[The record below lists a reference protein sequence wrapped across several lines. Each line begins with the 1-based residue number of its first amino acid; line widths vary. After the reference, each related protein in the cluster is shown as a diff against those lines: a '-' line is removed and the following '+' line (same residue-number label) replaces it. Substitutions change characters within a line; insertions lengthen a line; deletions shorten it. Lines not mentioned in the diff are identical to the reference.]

1 MAGSGS
7 LISKVSIFADGADI
21 EGIKVLAADPS
32 IKGFTTNPTL
42 MNQAGIQ
49 DYEAF
54 SKQVIEVVGGLPL
67 SLEVFTDDI
76 DEMETQARK
85 IASWGEGVFVKIP
98 VTNTKGVSTAA
109 LVERL
114 AGSGVQVN
122 VTALFTVRQVEVVA
136 GALSADVPAFVSV
149 FAGRIAD
156 AGRDPIPIMTEALDV
171 LRPLPEARLIWA
183 SPREL
188 LNIVQADQ
196 IGCDVITVTHDL
208 LKKLPSLGKDLDQ
221 FSLETVKMFFDDG
234 AAAGYRI

>member
-1 MAGSGS
+1 ME
-7 LISKVSIFADGADI
+7 IFADGADLSSI
-21 EGIKVLAADPS
+21 TALAADPV

-42 MNQAGIQ
+42 MRQAGVA

-54 SKQVIEVVGGLPL
+54 SKQVIEVVGDRPL

-76 DEMETQARK
+76 DHMESQAIK
-85 IASWGEGVFVKIP
+85 IASWGECVFVKIP
-98 VTNTKGVSTAA
+98 VTNTKGESTAA

-114 AGSGVQVN
+114 VGAGVKVN
-122 VTALFTVRQVEVVA
+122 VTALFTTTQVEIVTR
-136 GALSADVPAFVSV
+136 ALSKDVPAFVSV

-156 AGRDPIPIMTEALDV
+156 AGQDPIPIMTTAIEIL
-171 LRPLPEARLIWA
+171 LPLPEAQLIWA

-188 LNIVQADQ
+188 LNIVQADE

-234 AAAGYRI
+234 AAAGYTI